1 MWCSDWAGG
10 EKLHQ
15 REESS
20 GEGVRRQES
29 GAEGEPD
36 RRAGGEEEDDRE
48 REVNHGADGRWEED
62 LRWVSHNWGKK

>member
-1 MWCSDWAGG
+1 MWRSDGAGG

-15 REESS
+15 REESG

-29 GAEGEPD
+29 GAEGELN

-48 REVNHGADGRWEED
+48 REVNHGADGRSEKAA
-62 LRWVSHNWGKK
+62 LVG